1 MRDQADKETEGAF
14 QAQGT
19 RCAKAACGS
28 EGWGDGQQMKL
39 GGPGTDQK
47 TIPRGTGFGSRKAG
61 SSRTK
66 RACAEMWALPWL
78 AVLRG
83 VGETFSASVSLL

>member
-1 MRDQADKETEGAF
+1 MRDQAGKEMEGAF
-14 QAQGT
+14 QAQ
-19 RCAKAACGS
+19 CAKAAGGP
-28 EGWGDGQQMKL
+28 EGWGDWQQMKL
-39 GGPGTDQK
+39 GGPDTDQK
-47 TIPRGTGFGSRKAG
+47 TVPRGTGFGSRKAG

-66 RACAEMWALPWL
+66 RACVEMWAVPRL